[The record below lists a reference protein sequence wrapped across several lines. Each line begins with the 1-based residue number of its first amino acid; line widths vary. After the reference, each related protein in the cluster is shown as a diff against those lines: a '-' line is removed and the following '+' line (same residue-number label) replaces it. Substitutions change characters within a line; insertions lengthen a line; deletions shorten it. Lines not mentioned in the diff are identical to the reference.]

1 MALPKNCASLAKV
14 SNSGKD
20 STYGLEPA
28 TTEGVSLL
36 RTLRRRWLI
45 IVITTL
51 LAGAAAAAF
60 AYGNRKDYES
70 TAKLVFRQT
79 IGTELNSLGLIPQSA
94 DADNLA
100 QNDVQLVDSRRV
112 AVASVPELRNRGID
126 LSADDV
132 EDDVTVSSEKTDDVV
147 SVTAKA
153 DSAEHAGAL
162 AQVYAT
168 TAQRVALDDQKE
180 LAGRALANLREQFA
194 ELPRDKQVSH
204 LGTGNW
210 LRGQI
215 AKMRLIQAVGN
226 GSPQIIQPGYVP
238 TGKAG
243 NPIQTVILGVLFGL
257 MLGVA
262 LALLREQGDRRL
274 HGAEEASVA
283 FDAPVLT
290 TVPRHR
296 SLKRHMPFADL
307 PPEVAEAFRMLQMKL
322 RYGRDEPVQS
332 VLITSS
338 RTEEGKT
345 TVAWNLACAGVSAG
359 LDVALV
365 ETDMRRPTLA
375 ERYDLQPGPGVTE
388 VVEGRTELSDALQ
401 PVSNVRGSRHGH
413 QPGRPRGRATA
424 ARSLGSA
431 PVGWHGLDSRDA
443 EAEPWAGRGGHS
455 ADPPRRRCHIPAG
468 ARGRRPHRRFR
479 ERHTAPGCQASDR
492 TAPGLRGSHPGRG
505 GQRRIRRERIRVR
518 PEPADRRFPGWPPRH
533 TRRDA
538 GSSRYASPRL
548 TGSLGSQSRVETCS
562 PLRALST

>member
-1 MALPKNCASLAKV
+1 VGLPVALPKNCASLAKV

-51 LAGAAAAAF
+51 LVGAAAAAF

-112 AVASVPELRNRGID
+112 AVASIPELRNRGID

-132 EDDVTVSSEKTDDVV
+132 ENDVTVSSEKTDDVV

-153 DSAEHAGAL
+153 DSAEHAGGL

-194 ELPRDKQVSH
+194 ELPREKQLSH

-296 SLKRHMPFADL
+296 ALKRHVPFADL

-322 RYGRDEPVQS
+322 RYGRDEPVRS

-401 PVSNVRGSRHGH
+401 QVSNVRGTRHGH
-413 QPGRPRGRATA
+413 QLDVLVAGQLPPDPWAVLQSDGMAWILETLKQNHGLVVVDTAPIPHVADAISLLGHMDGVIIAASANATRRQDARRLTEQLRGFEAHI
-424 ARSLGSA
+424 LGVVVNGGSA
-431 PVGWHGLDSRDA
+431 VSGYGYVPSRPIAPSPDGPPVT
-443 EAEPWAGRGGHS
+443 
-455 ADPPRRRCHIPAG
+455 PAG
-468 ARGRRPHRRFR
+468 M
-479 ERHTAPGCQASDR
+479 QD
-492 TAPGLRGSHPGRG
+492 
-505 GQRRIRRERIRVR
+505 
-518 PEPADRRFPGWPPRH
+518 PADTPRP
-533 TRRDA
+533 
-538 GSSRYASPRL
+538 S
-548 TGSLGSQSRVETCS
+548 
-562 PLRALST
+562 